1 MRKLFAG
8 LLVALAVPTGA
19 HAAGST
25 YLSLDPTRVAP
36 GWTLTGSVVSARAY
50 NTSDIVG
57 LTLTRTF
64 LAGRGEE
71 SHALRAHRRSP
82 VTFDGRAGRWRTA
95 GQIGDVAVVDLR
107 IAAVG
112 APRTAA
118 DILGCRGSLQRVR
131 VRLTGVLRLRT
142 GTRFFGTIRRTS
154 LTGTVIYTRGELD
167 CTPQPS
173 SSCEASASLSADRP
187 RASLNAD
194 RRSLG
199 LQFSEAA
206 RGAPANVTWYHR
218 IRVGGYDA
226 LNGQAAA
233 LQIVAPE
240 SGISGGGMFS
250 GESTKQF
257 EGPCPASSTE
267 GEATGTF
274 RTTFFGW
281 GARTLM
287 LTGTPA
293 VYRQSGLGR

>member
-19 HAAGST
+19 HAADST
-25 YLSLDPTRVAP
+25 YLSLDRTRVAP

-71 SHALRAHRRSP
+71 SHALRAHRRIP
-82 VTFDGRAGRWRTA
+82 ITFDGRSGRWRTA
-95 GQIGDVAVVDLR
+95 GQIAGVAVVDLR

-112 APRTAA
+112 APQPAA
-118 DILGCRGSLQRVR
+118 DLLGCRGALQRVR

-154 LTGTVIYTRGELD
+154 LTGTAIYTRGALD

-173 SSCEASASLSADRP
+173 ASCEPSASLSAGRP
-187 RASLNAD
+187 RAWLNAD

-199 LQFSEAA
+199 LQFWEAA
-206 RGAPANVTWYHR
+206 PGAPANVTWYHV

-226 LNGQAAA
+226 LNGQAPA

-240 SGISGGGMFS
+240 SGISGGGAFA
-250 GESTKQF
+250 GGSTETL

-274 RTTFFGW
+274 RTTFAGW
-281 GARTLM
+281 GARTLT

-293 VYRQSGLGR
+293 VYRQSGLQG